1 MERKPLN
8 LHLKKGRLTAFVMA
22 TEGMKGFDNKGN
34 IKLSVL
40 KKLKEKL
47 EALPPTAEQISM
59 IRAIQFRLNSAK
71 WNKK

>member
-1 MERKPLN
+1 
-8 LHLKKGRLTAFVMA
+8 MA
-22 TEGMKGFDNKGN
+22 TEGMKGFDSNGN

-59 IRAIQFRLNSAK
+59 IHAIQFRLNSAK

>member
-1 MERKPLN
+1 
-8 LHLKKGRLTAFVMA
+8 MA